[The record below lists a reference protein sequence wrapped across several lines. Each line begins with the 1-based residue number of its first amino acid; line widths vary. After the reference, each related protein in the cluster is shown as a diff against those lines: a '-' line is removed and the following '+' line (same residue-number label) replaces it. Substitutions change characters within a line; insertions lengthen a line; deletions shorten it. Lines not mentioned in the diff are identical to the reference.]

1 MKHLIQKF
9 KELFQG
15 KEYRFGAVYLSFL
28 NQKTGNVFTQYI
40 YGIKIYKNRAR
51 MLEYLNKTVMTTM
64 SADIKLVEYTEV
76 NK

>member
-28 NQKTGNVFTQYI
+28 NQKTGNVFTQYV
-40 YGIKIYKNRAR
+40 YGIKIYKSRKR
-51 MLEYLNKTVMTTM
+51 MLEYLDRTVMTTM
-64 SADIKLVEYTEV
+64 SQDIKLLDYSEV